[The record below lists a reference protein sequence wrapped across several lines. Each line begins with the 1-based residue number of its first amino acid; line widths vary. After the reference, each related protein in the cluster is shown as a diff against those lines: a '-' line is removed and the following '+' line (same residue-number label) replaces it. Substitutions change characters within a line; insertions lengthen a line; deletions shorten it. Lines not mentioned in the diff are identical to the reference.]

1 MQVACCGFEGREPPG
16 DTPLTMAW
24 LTETGD
30 PSGVVLA
37 DVHLEHPDDGTTV
50 VVRSTPDGGE
60 QRWTV
65 TESFA
70 GRDMPP
76 VVATD
81 DGGALLLFY
90 DPILMPD
97 TPAVLYDFRPDGSVD
112 TFQVGPYRYAA
123 AMHSSRFIITFNDGY
138 LKLALP

>member
-1 MQVACCGFEGREPPG
+1 MQVGCCGFEGREPPE

-37 DVHLEHPDDGTTV
+37 DVHLEHPNDDTTV
-50 VVRSTPDGGE
+50 VVRTAPDGSE

-65 TESFA
+65 TKSFA